1 MDQPAKISG
10 SLRCA
15 AIGAT
20 IAMLPLAVITFL
32 IFLKAFK
39 EPEDSVLRA
48 LIVLQFAGC
57 LIWAGGLTSAAGTAK
72 RLDIKSGALCL
83 CIIGVLLGGIIQVI
97 FAFDETFQ
105 RTCMSFTH
113 DFESKLM
120 IILLIFLCI
129 NLPIAIGAFMMSGRL
144 NAMKNSGI
152 AYLLLAFL
160 PLIVFIIVKIFAS
173 SISSYSAF
181 RNFMIFLSALPLAL
195 SILAVSGWWKAVSNA
210 RLIEED
216 NADEPDYL
224 TAETTYVEQP
234 ATPAVPA
241 TPATETPR
249 PAQQQPQQAF
259 APRSMSSI
267 TPDQKKLLM
276 GMTDNELTNI
286 INNPALYANPAFVD
300 EARRTLTKRQGW
312 EAIKDFSDQQLLSVV
327 HDNIQGFAPEVLDA
341 ASMELLAR
349 ENQDF
354 INEVSFLS
362 IEELQGILANADSYY
377 DGYIQL
383 ATRLLNQRINNPGQQ
398 Q

>member
-1 MDQPAKISG
+1 MK
-10 SLRCA
+10 
-15 AIGAT
+15 
-20 IAMLPLAVITFL
+20 
-32 IFLKAFK
+32 
-39 EPEDSVLRA
+39 
-48 LIVLQFAGC
+48 
-57 LIWAGGLTSAAGTAK
+57 
-72 RLDIKSGALCL
+72 KSG
-83 CIIGVLLGGIIQVI
+83 
-97 FAFDETFQ
+97 T
-105 RTCMSFTH
+105 
-113 DFESKLM
+113 
-120 IILLIFLCI
+120 
-129 NLPIAIGAFMMSGRL
+129 
-144 NAMKNSGI
+144 

-173 SISSYSAF
+173 NISSYSAF
-181 RNFMIFLSALPLAL
+181 RNFMIFLSALPLVL
-195 SILAVSGWWKAVSNA
+195 SIVAVSGWWKAISNA

-224 TAETTYVEQP
+224 TAETTYVEQL

-241 TPATETPR
+241 TPAAETPR
-249 PAQQQPQQAF
+249 PAQQQPQQTF
-259 APRSMSSI
+259 APRSASSI
-267 TPDQKKLLM
+267 TPEQKKLLM

-286 INNPALYANPAFVD
+286 INNPTLYANPAFVD

-354 INEVSFLS
+354 INEVSSLS
-362 IEELQGILANADSYY
+362 IEELQGILANADNYY

-383 ATRLLNQRINNPGQQ
+383 ATRLLNQRVNNPGQQ

>member
-20 IAMLPLAVITFL
+20 IAMLPLAVITLL

-39 EPEDSVLRA
+39 EPEESVERA

-105 RTCMSFTH
+105 KTCLSFTH

-120 IILLIFLCI
+120 IILLITLCI
-129 NLPIAIGAFMMSGRL
+129 NLPISIGAFMMSGRL
-144 NAMKNSGI
+144 NAMKKSGI

-173 SISSYSAF
+173 SISSYSGF
-181 RNFMIFLSALPLAL
+181 RNFMIFLSALPLVL

-241 TPATETPR
+241 TPAAETPR

-354 INEVSFLS
+354 INEVSSLS
-362 IEELQGILANADSYY
+362 IEELQGILANADNYY